1 VEHKISM
8 DNIRWLNPIIDSYQ
22 KHFGNTA
29 YKIIDVGSRDGDDA
43 QLLLSK
49 LGNNEACEVV
59 CIEARED
66 AADEIKKNYSNFVV
80 FPTAVSN
87 FIGESKFVQMND
99 QEFLGSS
106 SLEMVRA
113 TAYPTESTII
123 NVPVTRLDAII
134 EPGIID
140 VLKID
145 VEGHS
150 VPVIE
155 GMGNLMKDVLVAHI
169 ETETP
174 ARAAWG
180 EPSNNLVVMDIMQKL
195 GFSLA
200 NVSYQWG
207 WSIQDQTWVNTEH
220 EKYRND
226 K

>member
-1 VEHKISM
+1 MSI
-8 DNIRWLNPIIDSYQ
+8 DNLRWLRPIIDSHQ
-22 KHFGNTA
+22 KYFDKKA
-29 YKIIDVGSRDGDDA
+29 SRIIDVGSRDGDDA

-49 LGNNEACEVV
+49 LGNSKVCKVI
-59 CIEARED
+59 CIEAREL
-66 AADEIKKNYSNFVV
+66 AAEEIKNKYPNFTV

-106 SLEMVRA
+106 SLEMARA
-113 TAYPTESTII
+113 AAYPTESTII

-134 EPGIID
+134 KSGIID

-150 VPVIE
+150 VPTIE
-155 GMGNLMKDVLVAHI
+155 GMGNLMKNVLVAHI

-174 ARAAWG
+174 ERAAWG
-180 EPSNNLVVMDIMQKL
+180 EPSNNLIVMDIMQKL
-195 GFSLA
+195 GFSLVD
-200 NVSYQWG
+200 VSYQWG
-207 WSIQDQTWVNTEH
+207 WSIQDQTWVNTKH
-220 EKYRND
+220 KKYKDN

>member
-1 VEHKISM
+1 MSM
-8 DNIRWLNPIIDSYQ
+8 DSLDWLSPIINSYQ
-22 KHFGNTA
+22 KYFGDTA

-49 LGNNEACEVV
+49 LGNDKACEVV
-59 CIEARED
+59 CIEARE
-66 AADEIKKNYSNFVV
+66 AAANEIKNKYPNFTV

-106 SLEMVRA
+106 SLEMARS
-113 TAYPTESTII
+113 TAYATESTII
-123 NVPVTRLDAII
+123 DVPVTRLDAII
-134 EPGIID
+134 EPGTID
-140 VLKID
+140 ILKID

-155 GMGNLMKDVLVAHI
+155 GMGELVKDVLVAHI

-174 ARAAWG
+174 LRAAWG
-180 EPSNNLVVMDIMQKL
+180 EPSNNLIVMDIMQKL
-195 GFSLA
+195 GFSLFD
-200 NVSYQWG
+200 VSYQWG
-207 WSIQDQTWVNTEH
+207 WSIQDQTWVNTKH
-220 EKYRND
+220 KKYKD

>member
-1 VEHKISM
+1 MKNEMSIDSL
-8 DNIRWLNPIIDSYQ
+8 NWLGPIVDSYQ
-22 KHFGNTA
+22 KYFGEVA

-49 LGNNEACEVV
+49 LGNNKNCEVI
-59 CIEARED
+59 CIEARKD
-66 AADEIKKNYSNFVV
+66 AADEIKKNYPNFMV

-106 SLEMVRA
+106 SLEMTRA
-113 TAYPTESTII
+113 TAYATESTII
-123 NVPVTRLDAII
+123 DVPVTRLDAII

-150 VPVIE
+150 VPAIE
-155 GMGNLMKDVLVAHI
+155 GMGDLMKDVLVAHI

-174 ARAAWG
+174 IRAAWG
-180 EPSNNLVVMDIMQKL
+180 EPSNNLIVMDIMQEL

-207 WSIQDQTWVNTEH
+207 WSIQDQTWVNTKH

>member
-1 VEHKISM
+1 MSVDSLT
-8 DNIRWLNPIIDSYQ
+8 WLNPIIDSYQ
-22 KHFGNTA
+22 KHFGKKA
-29 YKIIDVGSRDGDDA
+29 SRIIDVGSRDGDDA
-43 QLLLSK
+43 KLLLSK
-49 LGNNEACEVV
+49 LGNSKACKVI
-59 CIEARED
+59 CIEARES
-66 AADEIKKNYSNFVV
+66 AAEEIKNKYPKFTV

-87 FIGESKFVQMND
+87 FIGESKFVQMID

-113 TAYPTESTII
+113 TAYATESTII
-123 NVPVTRLDAII
+123 DVPVTRLDAII

-150 VPVIE
+150 VPVID
-155 GMGNLMKDVLVAHI
+155 GMGDLMKDVLVAHI

-180 EPSNNLVVMDIMQKL
+180 EPSNNLIVMDIMQEL

-207 WSIQDQTWVNTEH
+207 WSIQDQTWVNTKH
-220 EKYRND
+220 EKYRD
-226 K
+226 EK